1 MEPEVGKEQ
10 QVRPV
15 LSSIHNAPAC
25 DRGMELAPTDKKEK
39 KETSFWSRSL
49 QSHSKH
55 WWFLK
60 NK

>member
-1 MEPEVGKEQ
+1 MEPEAGKEQ